1 MISRFHRRTN
11 ELSVKNYRYR
21 PQERSSSVKTAT
33 KIKYD
38 DLDYFCIGMTSNLLN
53 HQIDDILGSVLEDA
67 SGTIY
72 MVNPSRD
79 AIEEFIS
86 VATAFDGDLPSVRM
100 LADERT
106 LKDVMDDFIVAS
118 NAADLI
124 SEDALSLR
132 TLAEAPENSLLVSE
146 DRVVALV
153 HADDRVGG
161 LATDDESFVEDT
173 YDTYAGRWED
183 ATDFNLRTPPITA
196 VRETLSE
203 EISPEAEADFT
214 AILDSLET
222 ARGDGDGL
230 DEVTISLLVAAKNE
244 ALLYDISKWGE
255 DVGIASKATFSRTK
269 TKLED
274 MGLIDTEKVPIDVGR
289 PRLRLK
295 IGDERLSEADNGQLA
310 TVAQSI
316 LN

>member
-1 MISRFHRRTN
+1 
-11 ELSVKNYRYR
+11 
-21 PQERSSSVKTAT
+21 
-33 KIKYD
+33 
-38 DLDYFCIGMTSNLLN
+38 MTSNLLDR
-53 HQIDDILGSVLEDA
+53 QLDDILREMLEDA
-67 SGTIY
+67 DDELLL
-72 MVNPSRD
+72 VNPSRD
-79 AIEEFIS
+79 AIESFVD
-86 VATAFDGDLPSVRM
+86 VATAFDDERPLVKL

-118 NAADLI
+118 NTADLV
-124 SEDALSLR
+124 DAGVLELR
-132 TLAEAPENSLLVSE
+132 TTEDPPGNSLVLTAE
-146 DRVVALV
+146 GIVALV
-153 HADDRVGG
+153 DAGSQVGG
-161 LATDDESFVEDT
+161 LVADDDEFVAAARET
-173 YDTYAGRWED
+173 YESRWENAD
-183 ATDFNLRTPPITA
+183 EYNLRTPPITR

-203 EISPEAEADFT
+203 EISTEAEADFDN
-214 AILDSLET
+214 ILDSLET
-222 ARGDGDGL
+222 ARGDGEGL

-295 IGDERLSEADNGQLA
+295 LGDERLEDANNGQIA
-310 TVAQSI
+310 TTAQSL